1 MRAVLI
7 LVLALGG
14 PVVLFFLWA
23 WASAIA
29 RERQLKGTLPAWQSL
44 PWTNLLIVGL
54 LLAMAATLSLYF
66 LDDRPGGLLG
76 TQRGDV
82 ARPIGVAA
90 LEPARWR
97 GEGGRSLD
105 AAAQRSR

>member
-7 LVLALGG
+7 LVVALGG
-14 PVVLFFLWA
+14 PVLLFFSWA
-23 WASAIA
+23 WAVAIK
-29 RERQLKGTLPAWQSL
+29 RERKLKGTLPAWQDM

-54 LLAMAATLSLYF
+54 LVAIAGTLALYF

-82 ARPIGVAA
+82 IRQENVAA
-90 LEPARWR
+90 HRH
-97 GEGGRSLD
+97 S
-105 AAAQRSR
+105 